1 MCRGRCHRNRRFGPR
16 PCCQRQIP
24 VQSCCFSEMVSASA
38 NSHFHQPSI
47 SGPGAESHSAH
58 KRHAST
64 RGFPILETNPKLL
77 HPVAKAQTEKMLP
90 GHPLSF
96 CSGHWTQHVPAPNSL
111 FVQRLNTPIERV
123 SRNGLSV
130 PFWRP
135 QAESPA
141 GSVCERSPSQRR
153 TGPHGDAPH
162 LHSALLLWVLV
173 LRHER
178 VRLLRSPVPSTV
190 LSTER
195 SGIQRMGIWS
205 HCRMSK

>member
-1 MCRGRCHRNRRFGPR
+1 MAKMRGMCRGDAIETEGLGSNLVAIGRGSPYSSAVFA
-16 PCCQRQIP
+16 
-24 VQSCCFSEMVSASA
+24 EMVYASA

-58 KRHAST
+58 KRHANT

-96 CSGHWTQHVPAPNSL
+96 CSGHWTWHLPAPNSL

-123 SRNGLSV
+123 SRNGLSSV
-130 PFWRP
+130 PFWCL

-141 GSVCERSPSQRR
+141 GSVCEQSPSQRR
-153 TGPHGDAPH
+153 MGPHGGPPS
-162 LHSALLLWVLV
+162 SAFSFLA
-173 LRHER
+173 LRPGP
-178 VRLLRSPVPSTV
+178 LP
-190 LSTER
+190 
-195 SGIQRMGIWS
+195 
-205 HCRMSK
+205 